1 MSRAKRTIEIESEN
15 ALAQMPKACV
25 VCGGSENLQVS
36 EHVFSYKTP
45 IGILGGLFAGILSF
59 GIVSVNLSYTLQH
72 RLPLRFCEKCRLKEK
87 RSGRDGIILTILFFL
102 AGFVLVIAGLAADEW
117 AHQSR
122 TPTAAY
128 LLGLPVVGHLF
139 HNALPILF
147 CVMFVLFVL
156 GLCGRWLIDYL
167 RKPKASISRK
177 RVLIKI
183 PNNGIVTVKFIKPE
197 TKLDIG

>member
-1 MSRAKRTIEIESEN
+1 MAKKTIEIEAEN
-15 ALAQMPKACV
+15 ALAQMPQACI
-25 VCGGSENLQVS
+25 VCGGSENLRVS

-45 IGILGGLFAGILSF
+45 IGILGGLFAGTLSF
-59 GIVSVNLSYTLQH
+59 GIVSVNLSYALQH
-72 RLPLRFCEKCRLKEK
+72 RLPVRFCAKCRLKDK

-102 AGFVLVIAGLAADEW
+102 AGFALVIAGLAADEW
-117 AHQSR
+117 VHQSR

-128 LLGLPVVGHLF
+128 LLGLPLVGVLL

-147 CVMFVLFVL
+147 CAMFVLFVL
-156 GLCGRWLIDYL
+156 GLGGRWLIDYL

-183 PNNGIVTVKFIKPE
+183 PNNGIVSVKFKKPE
-197 TKLDIG
+197 TKLDFG